1 MKLKSLQIEKSDFTV
16 IINMRVPV
24 YIQKK
29 HIHLAQIDAEKL
41 FGK

>member
-1 MKLKSLQIEKSDFTV
+1 MKLKSLLIEKSDFMAK
-16 IINMRVPV
+16 ISMRVPV

>member
-1 MKLKSLQIEKSDFTV
+1 MKLKSLQIDKSDFTV

-24 YIQKK
+24 YIQPK

>member
-1 MKLKSLQIEKSDFTV
+1 MKLKLSQIEKSDF
-16 IINMRVPV
+16 ILKISMRVPV

>member
-1 MKLKSLQIEKSDFTV
+1 MKLKLSQIEKSDF
-16 IINMRVPV
+16 IAKISMRVPV
-24 YIQKK
+24 YIQSK

>member
-1 MKLKSLQIEKSDFTV
+1 MKLKFLRIEKLDF
-16 IINMRVPV
+16 IAKISMRVPV
-24 YIQKK
+24 YVQKR